1 MTEIVRTLNGDVRAA
16 LEEARAAYRLCLRHD
31 RLAEHLKGFVRMHLW
46 QVEKQ
51 LGLHARYFSQAGQDR
66 YLDERI
72 FRSKR
77 NGTFVE
83 IGGYDGWM
91 GSNCVFFEKVL
102 GWTGLVVEASPQ
114 LVQRIGETRRAEV
127 VHAAVADQD
136 GTARIPRSDVGP
148 DPDGRADGPLS
159 RRGPGKDTPGQAA
172 RGDRRHG
179 AGDAARYAAAR
190 PRPREDRLLLHRR
203 RRGRARRAPFARLRR
218 VRHRRAVD
226 REQPAP
232 APTRRRT
239 RTSWARPA
247 TGRWR
252 CWAWTRSGSR
262 GPSEARRGIGRRRD
276 GAETANLTRGGVR
289 NICPAR
295 RLPRRGWR
303 SLPRHRRRPCAISAR
318 EARAVPVGAFLAY
331 RAGS

>member
-1 MTEIVRTLNGDVRAA
+1 MPGFDPGKYQGRRVTEIVRTLNGDVRAA

-114 LVQRIGETRRAEV
+114 FVQRIGETRSAEV

-136 GTARIPRSDVGP
+136 GTAQFLEVTSGLTQMGGLMDHYPSEALERIRRDRRHSETVVTVPAMRLDTLLRARGLQKIDYCSIDVEGAERAVLRSIDFDEFDIAVLSIENNRSGP
-148 DPDGRADGPLS
+148 DPASYADIMGP
-159 RRGPGKDTPGQAA
+159 
-172 RGDRRHG
+172 
-179 AGDAARYAAAR
+179 AGYRQ
-190 PRPREDRLLLHRR
+190 
-203 RRGRARRAPFARLRR
+203 
-218 VRHRRAVD
+218 VAVLGMD
-226 REQPAP
+226 EI
-232 APTRRRT
+232 
-239 RTSWARPA
+239 WVK
-247 TGRWR
+247 G
-252 CWAWTRSGSR
+252 SG
-262 GPSEARRGIGRRRD
+262 
-276 GAETANLTRGGVR
+276 
-289 NICPAR
+289 
-295 RLPRRGWR
+295 
-303 SLPRHRRRPCAISAR
+303 
-318 EARAVPVGAFLAY
+318 
-331 RAGS
+331 